1 MNMIEVKNV
10 TMKFRLA
17 NDKIQSLKEYFIAL
31 VTKKLKYKELCVFS
45 NLSFDIKKGE
55 VVGIIGRNGAGK
67 STLLKIISGVLAP
80 TEGDVKNHGN
90 IVPMLELGSG
100 FDIELSGR
108 ENIYLNGS
116 ILGYSKKF
124 LEEKFDEI
132 LEFSELGEFIEEP
145 IRNYSSGMLMRLAF
159 SIATIVHP
167 EILIVDEILAVGDE
181 AFQRKS
187 KRKMLELMGGGTTVL
202 FVSHSIDQI
211 KEMCSRVI
219 WIENGQIQK
228 DGDAKE
234 VCDAYQKFLNPEQNV
249 YQDQKASLR
258 NIDAYKYLM
267 DVLIVYNRDE
277 LSYYT
282 ALARKE
288 QLLAGNMC
296 AQELCVL
303 DLNMEV
309 LKQYRLFLFVNC
321 DVETIKEYIEGIEK
335 RHKVYLAECHFEQE
349 IQAWNENCDKIDII
363 TNDRNIADG
372 NKQIFYIPVPL
383 TERLQQIVA
392 WVKYDRDILP
402 YKKMEEIEGEQE
414 LINYNRAVQEW
425 RKHRSDGKRVGV
437 ICDSSLD
444 KNIFSEERASLQD
457 KSFVTKIIFNNDL
470 EEIVRAIAKVD
481 FVLDKSNER
490 LMQQIIQMISEM
502 LGVPYCKHWSNIVL
516 QNSIDNIH
524 IKDLVD
530 FSTIKTG
537 AQFAE
542 FIRTRVN
549 TAIVYLFKNLT
560 ELDNNPTILRRINM
574 DLKEKKDV
582 TVFVTSLQDSEAS
595 SVSDCISV
603 INRGI
608 KYVLGGFDIV
618 VAVNEEEFPFIITY
632 PNIKKRIYYVSHWG
646 PDAYDYGD
654 FNRIKMN
661 QTYLPCLQ
669 VEFWTDTKEV
679 SEWLQERYHQESII
693 I

>member
-31 VTKKLKYKELCVFS
+31 TTKKLKYKELCVFS
-45 NLSFDIKKGE
+45 DLNFDIKKGE

-80 TEGDVKNHGN
+80 TEGSVKSYGN

-219 WIENGQIQK
+219 WIENGKIQK

-234 VCDAYQKFLNPEQNV
+234 VCDAYQKFLNPEQNI
-249 YQDQKASLR
+249 YQAQKTSLR

-267 DVLIVYNRDE
+267 DVLIVYNEDD

-288 QLLAGNMC
+288 QLLAGNLC
-296 AQELCVL
+296 AQELCIL
-303 DLNMEV
+303 DLNKDV
-309 LKQYRLFLFVNC
+309 IKQYRQVLFVNC
-321 DVETIKEYIEGIEK
+321 RLDDAKKYISELSK
-335 RHKVYLAECHFEQE
+335 RNKSYVAECHDCKILETWRKNDTQMTIVTNEEQWVTD
-349 IQAWNENCDKIDII
+349 Q
-363 TNDRNIADG
+363 NIYYM
-372 NKQIFYIPVPL
+372 QVPV
-383 TERLQQIVA
+383 TERLQQVA
-392 WVKYDRDILP
+392 LWAKYDRDELP
-402 YKKMEEIEGEQE
+402 FKKVSEIESEQE
-414 LINYNRAVQEW
+414 LINYNRAVLTKKKHQE
-425 RKHRSDGKRVGV
+425 DGPRVCV
-437 ICDSSLD
+437 ICDESSIAQSHEAENAEMVRLGLKARWISNRNFEDVLRTVAITDVALD
-444 KNIFSEERASLQD
+444 LSTELLAH
-457 KSFVTKIIFNNDL
+457 
-470 EEIVRAIAKVD
+470 
-481 FVLDKSNER
+481 
-490 LMQQIIQMISEM
+490 QMNEM
-502 LGVPYCKHWSNIVL
+502 LCGLVDIPYCED
-516 QNSIDNIH
+516 IDEL
-524 IKDLVD
+524 KEY
-530 FSTIKTG
+530 TG
-537 AQFAE
+537 SSSENMRGKAVYTTLLGSVKFAN
-542 FIRTRVN
+542 FMKQQMKPSK
-549 TAIVYLFKNLT
+549 VYLFKQLR
-560 ELDNNPTILRRINM
+560 EL
-574 DLKEKKDV
+574 EKYPAIAEQIKKNIHEEDI
-582 TVFVTSLQDSEAS
+582 TLFVTSLQENEAQTM
-595 SVSDCISV
+595 DDRISV
-603 INRGI
+603 VNKAT
-608 KYVLGGFDIV
+608 KYILGGFDTV
-618 VAVNEEEFPFIITY
+618 VTVNEDEFTFMLTY
-632 PNIKKRIYYVSHWG
+632 PNIQRRIYYVSHWG
-646 PDAYDYGD
+646 PGDYDCGD
-654 FNRIKMN
+654 FNRIRIN
-661 QTYLPCLQ
+661 QTYVPCMD
-669 VEFWTDTKEV
+669 VEYWTSQQEIV
-679 SEWLQERYHQESII
+679 EWLKKEYGQNAKIV
-693 I
+693 